1 MYITRKE
8 AKEESLKY
16 YFTGDACEKGHVAER
31 LTISGL
37 CVECLAERNESFLED
52 KKDTIIKK
60 IDKRKA
66 RALKKEQRDLE
77 IQMYKDD
84 PDYRHDVDIDT
95 QFEGLEFLPSK
106 RRYAI
111 ELNSPHYFTGKPCS
125 RGHLAPRS
133 TSKATCILCLKLDA
147 RKHRLTKPDVHAA
160 LRQKR
165 RARKFAAGG
174 SFTADDIK
182 QIYQDQNGLCNGCEC
197 DLEKSSYH
205 VDHIMPLILMGS
217 NRKENIQLLCP
228 KCNLSKGGMTPTSW
242 REKLERE
249 RRIKNGEDPEYHLL

>member
-37 CVECLAERNESFLED
+37 CIECLAERNEAFLED
-52 KKDTIIKK
+52 KKETVVKK

-66 RALKKEQRDLE
+66 RALKKEQREIE

-84 PDYRHDVDIDT
+84 PSYRNYKDED
-95 QFEGLEFLPSK
+95 QFEGLELLPSS
-106 RRYAI
+106 RDVAEQLGSI
-111 ELNSPHYFTGKPCS
+111 HYYTGKPC
-125 RGHLAPRS
+125 RNGHNCPRNTRS
-133 TSKATCILCLKLDA
+133 SSCLICDAASK
-147 RKHRLTKPDVHAA
+147 RKASMLNPDKMAA
-160 LRQKR
+160 ARQKR

-182 QIYQDQNGLCNGCEC
+182 QIYQDQSGLCNGCQC

-217 NRKENIQLLCP
+217 NRKENLQLLCP

-249 RRIKNGEDPEYHLL
+249 RRIKSGEDPEYHLL